1 MDEIFWGKDA
11 VGEEIEAGDRVV
23 YFRDQSGFNTG
34 EVPLG
39 TVMRVLRT
47 ERIEYDGDANV
58 FVEHKGRLDWFC
70 HRDLMKV

>member
-11 VGEEIEAGDRVV
+11 VGEEIDAGDRVV

-34 EVPLG
+34 EIPLG
-39 TVMRVLRT
+39 TVLKVTRI
-47 ERIEYDGDANV
+47 ERIGYEADASVLVECDGNL
-58 FVEHKGRLDWFC
+58 EWFC

>member
-34 EVPLG
+34 EAPLG
-39 TVMRVLRT
+39 SVMAVIDT
-47 ERIEYDGDANV
+47 ERHEYYGDASV
-58 FVEHKGRLDWFC
+58 LVEYEGRVDWFC